1 MHFYTTVSMDLACLS
16 HPLVGD
22 RAFESLGG
30 KPAFCLESIER
41 INFNSLAEV
50 DFRGRDLTKLLNPVV
65 AQEES
70 WADYVSDHC
79 HFEIHFGPQSI
90 NTLQYFC

>member
-1 MHFYTTVSMDLACLS
+1 MDLACLS

-22 RAFESLGG
+22 QTFENLAG
-30 KPAFCLESIER
+30 KPPYVYATVER

-50 DFRGRDLTKLLNPVV
+50 DFRGRDLTKLLNPVE
-65 AQEES
+65 AEEES
-70 WADYVSDHC
+70 WADYVSEHC